1 MQQSDKAPSR
11 LTFCHSS
18 FSNSILTIQNIP
30 CLKSSI
36 MSADSTISSTSSSKY
51 SEASMHTINSS
62 IYSGYQ
68 ESGPMSS
75 KACSCS
81 VF

>member
-1 MQQSDKAPSR
+1 MQQSDKALCR

-18 FSNSILTIQNIP
+18 FSNSILTIQNVP

-62 IYSGYQ
+62 IYSKYQ
-68 ESGPMSS
+68 ELDTMSS

-81 VF
+81 IF